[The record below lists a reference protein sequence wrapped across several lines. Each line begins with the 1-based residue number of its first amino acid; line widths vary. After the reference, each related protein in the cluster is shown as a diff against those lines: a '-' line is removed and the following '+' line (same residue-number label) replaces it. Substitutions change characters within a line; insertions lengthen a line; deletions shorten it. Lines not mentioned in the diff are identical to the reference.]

1 MAVTTTIN
9 VSNSNS
15 RDFDID
21 IPIIDREETI
31 EAKVEEILFRQY
43 IRPCQRMLD
52 QHQKEFLQYIS
63 SLIRDGAEEI
73 LVDGQVIYMKH

>member
-1 MAVTTTIN
+1 MKTLVTQ
-9 VSNSNS
+9 VSN
-15 RDFDID
+15 RDDFNID
-21 IPIIDREETI
+21 VPIIEREETI

-43 IRPCQRMLD
+43 IRPCQMMLD

-73 LVDGQVIYMKH
+73 LVDGQVFYKKQ

>member
-1 MAVTTTIN
+1 MKTLVTTTQ
-9 VSNSNS
+9 VSN

-21 IPIIDREETI
+21 IPILEEYEETV
-31 EAKVEEILFRQY
+31 ESKKEEILFRLYMAPTQK
-43 IRPCQRMLD
+43 MLD

-73 LVDGQVIYMKH
+73 LVDGQVVYKKH